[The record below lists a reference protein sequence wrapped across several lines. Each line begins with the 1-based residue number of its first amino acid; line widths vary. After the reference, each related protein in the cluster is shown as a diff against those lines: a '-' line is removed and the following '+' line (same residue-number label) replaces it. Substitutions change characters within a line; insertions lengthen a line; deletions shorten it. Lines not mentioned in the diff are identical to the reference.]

1 MAGRRSAVGTGPA
14 ASAPAGR
21 SMPTPD
27 FERMSVLIV
36 DDTRLFR
43 SLILSVFKSLG
54 IQQIFTAENGVEAIE
69 FLKRVKASPE
79 RAGASQIDLIVT
91 DLMMPKMNGLMLLRW
106 LRLHPDSPDRFV
118 PVIAISGAAETD
130 VVATARD
137 LGATEIVGK
146 PVSAD
151 TLATKLLNVVNHP
164 RQFVLAPKYF
174 GPDRRR
180 AERPFEEERRILAD
194 ENIQVINAG
203 DGTKFI
209 RPNAKVVYF
218 RLRNR
223 LKDKIYG
230 GAAFDDLVPPFDP
243 AVLRYAQERI
253 QDFAGDYA
261 DWVDESIR
269 MLQVTT
275 AALLDGTGEQ
285 PALLRKIAYLALELG
300 SQGAIFHYPLVS
312 KFGKSLY
319 ALTRNPKHHTI
330 DRRYFQ
336 LLRAHVD
343 ALHTVTTQH
352 ITGDGGRIG
361 REISAELEKAH
372 RKYGAVV
379 PG

>member
-1 MAGRRSAVGTGPA
+1 
-14 ASAPAGR
+14 
-21 SMPTPD
+21 MPTPD

-69 FLKRVKASPE
+69 FLKLVQSSPE
-79 RAGASQIDLIVT
+79 RAGTSQIDLIVT

-106 LRLHPDSPDRFV
+106 LRLHPTSPDRFV

-151 TLATKLLNVVNHP
+151 TLASKLLSVVNHP

-194 ENIQVINAG
+194 DSIQVVNAG

-223 LKDKIYG
+223 LKDKIFL
-230 GAAFDDLVPPFDP
+230 GAAYDDLVPQFDP

-261 DWVDESIR
+261 DWVDDSIR
-269 MLQVTT
+269 TLQATT
-275 AALLDGTGEQ
+275 MALLDGTGEQ
-285 PALLRKIAYLALELG
+285 PALLRKVAYLALELG

-319 ALTRNPKHHTI
+319 ALTRSPKHHVI
-330 DRRYFQ
+330 DRRYLQ
-336 LLRAHVD
+336 LLHAHVD

-352 ITGDGGRIG
+352 ITGDGGAVG

-372 RKYGAVV
+372 RKYGAVL
-379 PG
+379 PA

>member
-1 MAGRRSAVGTGPA
+1 
-14 ASAPAGR
+14 
-21 SMPTPD
+21 MPTPD
-27 FERMSVLIV
+27 FERLSVLIV

-43 SLILSVFKSLG
+43 SLILSVFKSIG
-54 IQQIFTAENGVEAIE
+54 ARQIFTAENGVEAIQ
-69 FLKRVKASPE
+69 FLKLVETAPE
-79 RAGASQIDLIVT
+79 RAGTSQVDLIVT

-106 LRLHPDSPDRFV
+106 LRLHPASPNRFV

-151 TLATKLLNVVNHP
+151 TIGNKLLSVVNHP

-180 AERPFEEERRILAD
+180 SERPFGQERRIVAD
-194 ENIQVINAG
+194 DTIQVINAG

-209 RPNAKVVYF
+209 RPAAKVVYF

-223 LKDKIYG
+223 LKDKIFL
-230 GAAFDDLVPPFDP
+230 GAAYDDLVPPFDP

-269 MLQVTT
+269 TLQVSTS
-275 AALLDGTGEQ
+275 ALLDGSGER
-285 PALLRKIAYLALELG
+285 PALLRRIAYLALELG

-319 ALTRNPKHHTI
+319 ALTRNPKHHVL

-336 LLRAHVD
+336 LLHAHVE

-352 ITGDGGRIG
+352 ITGDGGLVG
-361 REISAELEKAH
+361 QEISAELEKAH